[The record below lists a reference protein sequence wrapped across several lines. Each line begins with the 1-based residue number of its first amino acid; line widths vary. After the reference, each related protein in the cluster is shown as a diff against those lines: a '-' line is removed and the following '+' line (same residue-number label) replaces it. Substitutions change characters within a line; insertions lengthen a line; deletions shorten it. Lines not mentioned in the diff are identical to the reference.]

1 MPCWRNFLLK
11 STNSQINLL
20 SLLIIRKLLS
30 RSLAASCFILLV
42 ACASNGEPDAVKT
55 VETVEVIN
63 PDDPHEEINRGVYG
77 FNKGLDTYVSS
88 PLATV
93 YQFILPDFV
102 SGTVANFFTNLKEP
116 RTVINDALQGKGTP
130 AGDDFERFVI
140 NTLLG
145 LGGLIDVA
153 SYAEIEYHEEDFS
166 QTLAVW
172 GVPRGEY
179 VVIPVLGPSSYR
191 GIPGKIVDV
200 ASSPVSYLIW
210 PIQVLDLLNAR
221 SNADQSL
228 TFIDEAA
235 VDPYLFMRASYL
247 QWRDYQITEG
257 ANAENDILLP
267 GLDESFDEE
276 ELDLL
281 EEDLEIEL

>member
-1 MPCWRNFLLK
+1 M
-11 STNSQINLL
+11 
-20 SLLIIRKLLS
+20 IIRFLS
-30 RSLAASCFILLV
+30 RLFTSVGILLLV
-42 ACASNGEPDAVKT
+42 ACASTDEPKT
-55 VETVEVIN
+55 AEVIN
-63 PDDPHEEINRGVYG
+63 PDDPHENINRKTYG
-77 FNKGLDTYVSS
+77 FNRSVDKYVAS
-88 PLATV
+88 PLVTV
-93 YQFILPDFV
+93 YQFVLPDFV
-102 SGTVANFFTNLKEP
+102 GTSIANFFTNLKEP
-116 RTVINDALQGKGTP
+116 RTVVNDALQGKATP

-166 QTLAVW
+166 QTMAVW

-191 GIPGKIVDV
+191 GIPGKIVDA

-210 PIQVLDLLNAR
+210 PIQVLDLLNSR

-228 TFIDEAA
+228 NFIDEAA
-235 VDPYLFMRASYL
+235 IDPYLFMRASYI

-257 ANAENDILLP
+257 ANAADDILLP

-281 EEDLEIEL
+281 EEDLDIQL